1 MDTTSDFDGSSGKV
15 VNFPSFL
22 GSGWRTESTRSEG
35 VDSTGDGRVDRSRGT
50 VEMGRTDLSDITV
63 NGFGRVNK
71 PVLERVVDGWVK
83 TDLASRIIVWA
94 IPRVGLAEVLVGRW
108 SI

>member
-1 MDTTSDFDGSSGKV
+1 MDTTTDFDGSTGKV

-22 GSGWRTESTRSEG
+22 GSSLRSESTRSGG
-35 VDSTGDGRVDRSRGT
+35 VDWTGDDRVDRSRGT

-63 NGFGRVNK
+63 NGLGRVNK

-83 TDLASRIIVWA
+83 TVLASRIIVWA
-94 IPRVGLAEVLVGRW
+94 IPRVGLEGVMVWRW

>member
-1 MDTTSDFDGSSGKV
+1 MDTSSDFDGSTGKV

-22 GSGWRTESTRSEG
+22 GSRGRTESTRSGG
-35 VDSTGDGRVDRSRGT
+35 VDWTGDGRVDRTRGT

-71 PVLERVVDGWVK
+71 PVLEIVIDGWVK

-94 IPRVGLAEVLVGRW
+94 IPRVGLADVLVGRW